1 VIHFEGQELF
11 SQELTA
17 ISGFLGD
24 AGQLAKTLPEAE
36 VIDATADRATWKV
49 RPKFAFM
56 AGSLE
61 TVAEVISRTETKVQ
75 YRLSSKGV
83 GSGSVVE
90 AELHFSTT
98 ESGTQV
104 NWVGNL
110 TELGG
115 LLKLVPKGLIQAA
128 AQKVIADVWQ
138 AIHVKF
144 AENSVR

>member
-1 VIHFEGQELF
+1 
-11 SQELTA
+11 
-17 ISGFLGD
+17 
-24 AGQLAKTLPEAE
+24 
-36 VIDATADRATWKV
+36 
-49 RPKFAFM
+49 
-56 AGSLE
+56 
-61 TVAEVISRTETKVQ
+61 
-75 YRLSSKGV
+75 
-83 GSGSVVE
+83 VE